1 MHLFKELLCSLSL
14 PSHPFLPSTE
24 ETSLKFLLI
33 KTKSV
38 ETPVFTGS
46 YVKNKTKKKK
56 ENMEALV
63 TGDTALP
70 KAKQKHQTPSSMV

>member
-46 YVKNKTKKKK
+46 YVKDKRKKK
-56 ENMEALV
+56 ENMEAQV
-63 TGDTALP
+63 TGHTALP
-70 KAKQKHQTPSSMV
+70 KAKQKHQTPSA